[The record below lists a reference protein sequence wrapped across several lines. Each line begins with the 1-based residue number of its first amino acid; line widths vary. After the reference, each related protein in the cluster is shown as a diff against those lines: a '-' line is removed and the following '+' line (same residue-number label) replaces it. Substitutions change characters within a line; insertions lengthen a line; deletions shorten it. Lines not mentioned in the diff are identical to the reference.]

1 MYPKSFQGFAC
12 PAVIHGHGAVGA
24 PRDNVPVIGS
34 QANDGITVETKA
46 FHQRFSNF
54 EQKKNKQI
62 QARTQNIYFIH
73 FAPNLK

>member
-12 PAVIHGHGAVGA
+12 PAVIHGHSAVGA

-54 EQKKNKQI
+54 EQKRISKYKPRDKTSTLFTLPLI
-62 QARTQNIYFIH
+62 
-73 FAPNLK
+73 